1 MKRLFG
7 FLLQTNCLVMKT
19 WKPVKVNLKPEKS
32 DNLNLSFSYNYQFGK
47 HGVYAEAGLIYRD
60 TKDYIKRGL
69 DVLGGTSYGYYENH
83 GHVRTKGYNL
93 SLLFIASR
101 TGSM

>member
-7 FLLQTNCLVMKT
+7 SLRTNCLVMKT
-19 WKPVKVNLKPEKS
+19 WKPVKSKSEAGES

-69 DVLGGTSYGYYENH
+69 DVLRNKL
-83 GHVRTKGYNL
+83 RIL
-93 SLLFIASR
+93 
-101 TGSM
+101 